1 MTATKTYTQS
11 QYTILYVFISC
22 LFLIQPVGALA
33 VLLLVCYASPSMGQ
47 RIWHRNIIFLIIFS
61 ILLLAIIN
69 SSKVNDNDL
78 FYYVRW
84 FKRSGNTD
92 LLSYLSGQKKKSEA
106 AYATY
111 AGVSIIS

>member
-1 MTATKTYTQS
+1 MIATRTYTQS
-11 QYTILYVFISC
+11 QYTILYLFIFC
-22 LFLIQPVGALA
+22 LFLIQPVGALV

-78 FYYVRW
+78 FYYVRS
-84 FKRSGNTD
+84 FRRSGKTD
-92 LLSYLSGQKKKSEA
+92 LLSYLSVRKKKR
-106 AYATY
+106 
-111 AGVSIIS
+111 